1 MKIVNE
7 GIMREIFHKKY
18 ILHAISKKKGKNS
31 TINKC
36 FDKHGNEVSMY
47 ENVKKGDEE
56 TITK

>member
-7 GIMREIFHKKY
+7 GIKREIFHKKY

-47 ENVKKGDEE
+47 EIIKEVDD
-56 TITK
+56 